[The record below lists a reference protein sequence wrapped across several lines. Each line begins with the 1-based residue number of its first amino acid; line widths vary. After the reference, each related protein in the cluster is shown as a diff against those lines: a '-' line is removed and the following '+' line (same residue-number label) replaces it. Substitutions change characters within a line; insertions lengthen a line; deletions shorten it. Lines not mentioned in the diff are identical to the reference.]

1 MFYLEGDVP
10 ATDLHGSGRND
21 GDRPDKE
28 HASAW
33 SLYSPPVLWERDFS
47 AETPQLSQT

>member
-1 MFYLEGDVP
+1 MCHAEGDVP
-10 ATDLHGSGRND
+10 TTDLHGSGRDD
-21 GDRPDKE
+21 GDRQSEK

-33 SLYSPPVLWERDFS
+33 SLYPPPVLRQRDFP

>member
-1 MFYLEGDVP
+1 MCCAEGHVP
-10 ATDLHGSGRND
+10 ATDLHDSGRDD
-21 GDRPDKE
+21 GDRQSEK

-33 SLYSPPVLWERDFS
+33 SLYSPPLLWQRDFP